1 MYRIELPLLAP
12 STNTYYR
19 RSGHHMHISNKGK
32 EFKKLAQEI
41 ISERFPEAS
50 PLTCDI
56 DLKVELHFKHKRAR
70 DIDNYNKALLDSMT
84 GIVYE
89 DDSQITSMKIR
100 KFIGSDSDKIVI
112 RISEDS
118 YELL

>member
-1 MYRIELPLLAP
+1 MYKIELPLLAP

-19 RSGHHMHISNKGK
+19 RSGHHMHISQKGRD
-32 EFKKLAQEI
+32 FKAEAQRI
-41 ISERFPEAS
+41 IQEKFPESS

-56 DLKVELHFKHKRAR
+56 ELKLEIHFKHKRAR

-100 KFIGSDSDKIVI
+100 KFIGSDSDRIVI
-112 RISEDS
+112 KISEDS
-118 YELL
+118 YVL